1 MCRFISNTRQW
12 SDNVFFFVSRIME
25 SIVSVPKDKNKGKP
39 NHTDMLNRI
48 REKLEQERQNELR
61 KIDMFGV
68 DPEKFAGELDT
79 PMASAVRAS
88 FCNELLDYIGGLE
101 KTQNEAVM
109 LAD

>member
-1 MCRFISNTRQW
+1 MCKFISSTMKGT
-12 SDNVFFFVSRIME
+12 DNVFLLVAKMME

-39 NHTDMLNRI
+39 NYTDMLKKI

-61 KIDMFGV
+61 KLDMFGV

-88 FCNELLDYIGGLE
+88 FCTELLDYLGGLE

>member
-1 MCRFISNTRQW
+1 MG
-12 SDNVFFFVSRIME
+12 

-39 NHTDMLNRI
+39 NYTDMLKKI

-61 KIDMFGV
+61 KLDMFGV

-88 FCNELLDYIGGLE
+88 FCTELLDYIGGLE

-109 LAD
+109 LSD